1 MHKLTRSMYKTP
13 HIEWNLYLQAKQMWN
28 EIPLLT
34 WLQYPLYC
42 SCLISCY
49 SFTLGC
55 YFCNRSFSTT
65 TSVLARCHSATEQA
79 HHFSF
84 PTSLQGIRCIRDMG
98 NKHSSNTKWWSNR
111 TGAAVQISECV
122 QGQDSERNLSTSSH
136 RSNKNAFKI
145 WKSTQVSFWQMFGV
159 IQIQTP
165 WFSPRFLCG
174 ISVHFVIPVKY

>member
-49 SFTLGC
+49 SFTLGLLLLQQVLQHY
-55 YFCNRSFSTT
+55 YFSPAQKSFSNK
-65 TSVLARCHSATEQA
+65 TSTA
-79 HHFSF
+79 FF

-145 WKSTQVSFWQMFGV
+145 WKSTHVSFWQMFGV
-159 IQIQTP
+159 IQI
-165 WFSPRFLCG
+165 
-174 ISVHFVIPVKY
+174 

>member
-1 MHKLTRSMYKTP
+1 MYKTP

-65 TSVLARCHSATEQA
+65 TSVLPRCHSAIKQA
-79 HHFSF
+79 HHFSQLPYRVF
-84 PTSLQGIRCIRDMG
+84 VVLGTWERNILLTP
-98 NKHSSNTKWWSNR
+98 WWSNR

-145 WKSTQVSFWQMFGV
+145 WKSTHVSFWQMFGV
-159 IQIQTP
+159 IQI
-165 WFSPRFLCG
+165 
-174 ISVHFVIPVKY
+174 